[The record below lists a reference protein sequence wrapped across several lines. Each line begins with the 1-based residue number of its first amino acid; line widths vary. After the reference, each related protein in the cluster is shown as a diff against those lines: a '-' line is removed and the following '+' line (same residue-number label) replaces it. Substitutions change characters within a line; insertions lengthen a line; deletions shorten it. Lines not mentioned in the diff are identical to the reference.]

1 MKKTDWDEFE
11 NDAEILDYLKSLPV
25 YENSSTKSAFY
36 RALFFLSVLYCRFF
50 KLDKPLFIVLVTNN
64 RCNLNCIYCYGNYGE
79 RKDYKD
85 YSTKELLKVID
96 KLKDLGTR
104 LITMH
109 GGESLLRNDIGE
121 IINYVKHKGFYVG
134 FNTNGYLVSKKI
146 DQLRCVDT
154 ICLSLDGTETI
165 NDKNRGEG
173 CYNKVMEA
181 IDIIKKNNVPC
192 VISAT
197 LTKDNMQ
204 DMEFLAE
211 LGLSKDVMIQYS
223 ILYNSPGLKDRSSN
237 LVMNDKEIRDTVSKI
252 RHLRKE
258 GYPIYY
264 SDNVLNAT
272 INWPVSHDEKE
283 FFTEKEVTKKMAKD
297 TKLVVCYHGKLKY
310 QIDADGRVITCWA
323 QDHKNAPNIKDLG
336 VTGAIKKCH
345 DDNECKHCV
354 FLANNEHNAL
364 MHLSPRNILNNLRIQ
379 ILHAIKIKK

>member
-1 MKKTDWDEFE
+1 MKKIDWDEFE
-11 NDAEILDYLKSLPV
+11 NEAKISDYLKSLPV
-25 YENSSTKSAFY
+25 YKNSSIKSAFY

-104 LITMH
+104 LITIH

-173 CYNKVMEA
+173 CYSKVMEA

-197 LTKDNMQ
+197 LTRDNMQ

-364 MHLSPRNILNNLRIQ
+364 MHLSPKNILNNLRIQ